1 MTYKLAINEFTNNDD
16 SLGFLSSEND
26 PYTFMSVESFEKT
39 IEDQDDY
46 LPNIEF
52 RLELADTLHESE
64 RQVYTVFTMIGD
76 IGGFNGAII
85 ILPSFLMAQYSG
97 AMYTSAI
104 QEEIPSRKQKKI
116 KQD

>member
-1 MTYKLAINEFTNNDD
+1 MNEFTNNDD

-26 PYTFMSVESFEKT
+26 PYTFMSVDSLEK
-39 IEDQDDY
+39 IGGDDY
-46 LPNIEF
+46 DDDLPHIEF
-52 RLELADTLHESE
+52 RLELSNTLYESE

-85 ILPSFLMAQYSG
+85 ILPSFLLAQYSG

-104 QEEIPSRKQKKI
+104 QEEIPSRKEKKS